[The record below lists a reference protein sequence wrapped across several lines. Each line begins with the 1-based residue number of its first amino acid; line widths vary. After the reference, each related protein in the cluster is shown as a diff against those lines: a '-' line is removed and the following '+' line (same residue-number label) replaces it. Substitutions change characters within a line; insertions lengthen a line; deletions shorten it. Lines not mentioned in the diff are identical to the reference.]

1 MKTNARRTL
10 AVFIVLCLLSGLI
23 PAAAIPAAA
32 APAAVEYDRRTPE
45 VAILNANTGYD
56 AGFYEKLKLNYGKD
70 GCDYAA
76 YYNGI
81 GLFRSSKYPSPDYR
95 TRVNDDD
102 TGEDG
107 GYLYFKGS
115 SSAWASSTLHSV
127 AVARQN
133 LAANLS
139 ATLYNRVHAH
149 KCGLF
154 KSQDVLAFEK
164 VHLFLGN
171 TWASSIY
178 GSTAGMSA
186 KYPRLG
192 DYTALND
199 SYTMLDYTK
208 SFNAFLKF
216 EKSSVKYEKG
226 ICTCGGA
233 YAENMLVTFRDSRAP
248 ALDSVYFSVDGG
260 TEQRSNKQ
268 MHVGAQQT
276 LTIRLHF
283 DEPIRFA
290 DDSAAHGDLSL
301 ILRARGVTGDALQP
315 KAALTRLD
323 GNDLYFTYTVRGDE
337 GELSIPE
344 LGLSGL
350 YGKNLPL
357 VQVIDDKSFTLSET
371 AKNGDKTGFSETS
384 AYITDLAGNPIVTE
398 RYNCSL
404 RIDTT
409 APSVTDFEFVGYTG
423 NEALKAALGKTDP
436 DDLSYPD
443 ASDAYLGEGD
453 SLQITA
459 ILSETTNLPSG
470 SKYWPNA
477 VAVTNII
484 VDGDLDCTLGGKTLS
499 GLGTREVD
507 GVTYLTVDTVISNQ
521 SDSGTNLVFALIPI
535 HKNLRVADADG
546 DIRVTAFAVKSGHV
560 LCDLAGNLY
569 AGAIAENANAN
580 PYKLDVT
587 PPTAEGVT
595 YTKVGDGFRYG
606 FTIADDASG
615 AAGIPGC
622 FVLNNGGDGA
632 AYPYEYVISAEP
644 ETPTAGWTRAAAGT
658 AVDFTQVE
666 CPPSP
671 AEAVYNYLFVRPV
684 TDGGYADFSGVT
696 LTVRAAD
703 YAGNVGE
710 TLLPAS
716 GVFDFAVDGLAPT
729 AKAGAVTRTL
739 SGATGTLTVEVTLA
753 DKSGVAAWQYSTD
766 DGATW
771 QDGDITGTPTTFVGK
786 ASFTAANG
794 ESVTRTILIR
804 ATDTAG
810 NISDDLNIGSFTY
823 DLSKAQ
829 YALHSTEA
837 VTVRARLS
845 LTSLAERDTVVVAVP
860 IPADVSGA
868 ADTYAVLTLTDWDQ
882 DKVISNGKNLFEYP
896 YTAANGWYYMTMTA
910 VDEGNIRYR
919 FDADADTR
927 TDEGW
932 YMPKKMYE
940 LDTDSAVYKWWSK
953 VIYGGY
959 SGSLEV
965 LVIAGAKTSFTRFA
979 SQAGVVMDTLYAV
992 KVAGSDSGTVST
1004 ERIRLRTLSELATE
1018 PYAGASLTA
1027 VTAGLTNAVT
1037 GWPWSTS
1044 NETVPA
1050 TLEGVQLRLVLER
1063 DNFGWG
1069 YENIDTDRSYL
1080 LIRHRELTGTQFNY
1094 DYEYRVPLAELK
1106 PAADGSAAQIITIPA
1121 AAQAAYDGAPTTYE
1135 TGGYELSVRLARRS
1149 GDSVDTVYFDGLIE
1163 VDATEPVANRGFLS
1177 FRANPMSDRFGAQY
1191 NYWDA
1196 AECLGDGVIYLPTA
1210 GIDSYDFAVGA
1221 YSDSSEDADGNV
1233 TYSGV
1238 EMQSIGVG
1246 YAANPE
1252 VVAQAGVFTTVIW
1265 NTAAGY
1271 ADHKVEL
1278 RQYDRDQSIFDTE
1291 KSPGIDNLYRVEVSA
1306 MPASPEAYTLYL
1318 AADADNRIAVQQV
1331 YANGRR
1337 SDIVYRTV
1345 HPVGGDYTGT
1355 LRADTANGGELIFT
1369 PDANNTYTGLVRVY
1383 AGVQTAD
1390 GQKYRTEMAAQADG
1404 TYRMPLVARETGG
1417 ATYTVTAE
1425 DDCGNI
1431 FMAAGDAPVQ
1441 LTQKAPTPDI
1451 GIFDKGDGAYSIGGH
1466 IYDPSGDYTIRLEFD
1481 EAYAALLPE
1490 SSLTFHIAEDGT
1502 NDFAFTALG
1511 GTGVYRVETSYTV
1524 DRTMLNFYLHGV
1536 VPAGTNG
1543 FTAKVSMTDAYGY
1556 TGEGSDTCSIVGV
1569 EPQFENFSFAR
1580 GNTVFNQPVRPA
1592 DTFIWQ
1598 SGDSHGKSEVFPYPY
1613 DAFVSREWEGAFTI
1627 TENGTQEIS
1636 YYDVFG
1642 RLYTATVDVGTAFYH
1657 AGEDESIHIEFS
1669 ETGLTGEAV
1678 TLTTAAVEGT
1688 LLVFE
1693 KTGADTYV
1701 PLAPIDGD
1709 ARTATLVR
1717 RTVIRENAELYV
1729 CRYDIGDEP
1738 KPDAV
1743 SGISGASHIVR
1754 VYITNIANRAPQA
1767 TVYYYLEAAGRE
1779 FTAEELTAY
1788 IAAHGEGGVFES
1800 RGAVTAR
1807 YHTSRTVTP
1816 TAGGSEYTF
1825 TAGGER
1831 THTFAYVDD
1840 FGNTGSVTAALPEG
1854 LVVTGLPKP
1863 YVDTEAPEVAV
1874 DIYAKR
1880 AGVLSRAEAFRAGE
1894 TAADIAEKFADVGEV
1909 QGYSL
1914 RLNIS
1919 DKSMPCTVSVT
1930 AAAGV
1935 SLSGSVLS
1943 VDAAA
1948 DFTVTVTDAVGNA
1961 ATLTFPAA
1969 LFAKIDSIAPRAET
1983 KIVMSGMYTRD
1994 GYVRPY
2000 DVDATGAERTDG
2012 SVSLTFSTDAVAEL
2026 LDGKLWYRIRF
2037 ADNGSVTCV
2046 FRDAAGNYGEAV
2058 LTVSDIDTSAPT
2070 LTQKWSPA
2078 YAYTEDGI
2086 VKYDE
2091 SRPTAG
2097 PTKNSVST
2105 HLDSD
2110 MPLAG
2115 VTVTPKNGYTYSFAP
2130 GDGVQDVDAG
2140 VSVFVTEAR
2149 ITVTYAVDYN
2159 NELTIEAMAGNG
2171 RTTTRTLGAFVGV
2184 IDTAAPRIAEVR
2196 EPLFRTGSSVPY
2208 GYRITLTPDE
2218 DAYCQNYGTPGDL
2231 LSPLA
2236 PFVWEVT
2243 ANETRDFRFADKAGN
2258 LTVVTVAVDD
2268 LDYTAPTLTV
2278 TYPGGDDAV
2287 LELPTSGSV
2296 SITVKADE
2304 DCTLTVGGS
2313 TYTLQKDVDA
2323 AVTFTENGTYT
2334 MTATDAAGNT
2344 TAYTLTVSGID
2355 HTLPTISF
2363 DTNTV
2368 FVTADAAEDALRA
2381 LLDTGYTVW
2390 DNVTLP
2396 GYPQVAYDLSGVD
2409 LTAGGLY
2416 EVPYT
2421 VTDAAGNTLDALRF
2435 VRVIGKDTLCLT
2447 VDGAPVLPGGTAVL
2461 RTGAHA
2467 LTVENLP
2474 EIEPGICEPY
2484 YIRLRRGI
2492 FAAGQMKY
2500 RAADLIPVASSGSF
2514 TLTEAG
2520 YYTLILTTQS
2530 RQTIRVLLYVE
2541 N

>member
-1 MKTNARRTL
+1 MKTSARRTL

-32 APAAVEYDRRTPE
+32 APAAVEYNRRTPE
-45 VAILNANTGYD
+45 AAILNANTGYD
-56 AGFYEKLKLNYGKD
+56 AGFYEKLKLNYGKE

-81 GLFRSSKYPSPDYR
+81 GLFRSSKYPNPDYH
-95 TRVNDDD
+95 TRVKDDD
-102 TGEDG
+102 TGETD

-139 ATLYNRVHAH
+139 ATLFNRVHSH
-149 KCGLF
+149 KCGVF

-192 DYTALND
+192 DYTTLD
-199 SYTMLDYTK
+199 DPYTMLDYTK

-226 ICTCGGA
+226 TCTCGGA
-233 YAENMLVTFRDSRAP
+233 YAENMLVTFRDGRAP
-248 ALDSVYFSVDGG
+248 AIDGVYFSVDGG
-260 TEQRSNKQ
+260 KEQRSTSQ
-268 MHVGAQQT
+268 VHVGAGQT

-290 DDSAAHGDLSL
+290 DDSAAHGDLNL
-301 ILRARGVTGDALQP
+301 ILRARGVTGDDLQP
-315 KAALTRLD
+315 KAALTKLD

-350 YGKNLPL
+350 YGKNLSL

-409 APSVTDFEFVGYTG
+409 APTVTDFEFVGNTG

-436 DDLSYPD
+436 DDTGYPD

-459 ILSETTNLPSG
+459 IFSETTNLPSG

-484 VDGDLDCTLGGKTLS
+484 VDGELDRTLGGKTVS

-507 GVTYLTVDTVISNQ
+507 GTTYLTVDTIISNQ

-535 HKNLRVADADG
+535 HDNLRVADADG
-546 DIRVTAFAVKSGHV
+546 DIRVTSLEVKSGHV

-587 PPTAEGVT
+587 PPTVEGIA
-595 YTKVGDGFRYG
+595 YTKTGDGFRYG
-606 FTIADDASG
+606 FAVADDASG
-615 AAGIPGC
+615 AAGIPGS

-684 TDGGYADFSGVT
+684 TGEDYADFSGVT

-716 GVFDFAVDGLAPT
+716 GVFDFAVDGIAPT
-729 AKAGAVTRTL
+729 AKAGAVTRAL
-739 SGATGTLTVEVTLA
+739 SGSTGTLTVEVTLT
-753 DKSGVAAWQYSTD
+753 DKSGVAKWQYSTD

-771 QDGDITGTPTTFVGK
+771 QDGDITGTPTAFVGK
-786 ASFTAANG
+786 ASFAAANG
-794 ESVTRTILIR
+794 ESTTRTILVR

-810 NISDDLNIGSFTY
+810 NVSAPIDIGSFTY

-837 VTVRARLS
+837 VTSKAGLS

-860 IPADVSGA
+860 IPKEVSGA
-868 ADTYAVLTLTDWDQ
+868 ADTYAVLTLTDWDNIA
-882 DKVISNGKNLFEYP
+882 DGTNLFSYP
-896 YTAANGWYYMTMTA
+896 YKTANGWYYMTVTA
-910 VDEGNIRYR
+910 VAEGNIRYR

-940 LDTDSAVYKWWSK
+940 LDADSAVYKWWNN

-965 LVIAGAKTSFTRFA
+965 LVIAGAKTAFTRFA
-979 SQAGVVMDTLYAV
+979 SEAGVALDNLYAV
-992 KVAGSDSGTVST
+992 KVAGSDSDTVST
-1004 ERIRLRTLSELATE
+1004 ERIRLRVLSARETK
-1018 PYAGASLTA
+1018 PYAGAALTA
-1027 VTAGLTNAVT
+1027 LTEGLTNAVT
-1037 GWPWSTS
+1037 AWPRSTA
-1044 NETVPA
+1044 EGTVPA
-1050 TLEGVQLRLVLER
+1050 TLEGVQLRFTLER
-1063 DNFGWG
+1063 DNYGWG
-1069 YENIDTDRSYL
+1069 YENVDAENSYL
-1080 LIRHRELTGTQFNY
+1080 LIRHTTDGYTF
-1094 DYEYRVPLAELK
+1094 DAEYRVPLAEVRA
-1106 PAADGSAAQIITIPA
+1106 AADGSAAQILTIPA
-1121 AAQAAYDGAPTTYE
+1121 AAVAAYGGAPTTYE
-1135 TGGYELSVRLARRS
+1135 TGGYELSVQLARRS
-1149 GDSVDTVYFDGLIE
+1149 GDGHDQIWFDGLIE
-1163 VDATEPVANRGFLS
+1163 VDATEPIANRGLLS

-1196 AECLGDGVIYLPTA
+1196 VECLRDGVIYLPTA
-1210 GIDSYDFAVGA
+1210 GIDSYDFAVGV

-1233 TYSGV
+1233 TYNGLDV
-1238 EMQSIGVG
+1238 KGIGVG
-1246 YAANPE
+1246 YAANPKL
-1252 VVAQAGVFTTVIW
+1252 VAQTQVFTTVIW

-1271 ADHKVEL
+1271 ENHKVEL

-1291 KSPGIDNLYRVEVSA
+1291 KSSGIDNLYNVEIA
-1306 MPASPEAYTLYL
+1306 AIPASPEAYTLYL

-1337 SDIVYRTV
+1337 GDIVYRTV
-1345 HPVGGDYTGT
+1345 HPVGGDYTGS

-1369 PDANNTYTGLVRVY
+1369 PDAKNTYTGLVRVY

-1390 GQKYRTEMAAQADG
+1390 GQKYRAEMTAQADG

-1441 LTQKAPTPDI
+1441 WTQKAPAPDI

-1466 IYDPSGDYTIRLEFD
+1466 IYNPSGDYTIRLEFD

-1490 SSLTFHIAEDGT
+1490 SSLTVHIAEDAS
-1502 NDFAFTALG
+1502 NDFTFTALG
-1511 GTGVYRVETSYTV
+1511 GTGVYSVETSYTA

-1536 VPAGTNG
+1536 ALAGTNG
-1543 FTAKVSMTDAYGY
+1543 FTATVSMTDEYGY
-1556 TGEGSDTCSIVGV
+1556 TGAGSDTCSIVGV
-1569 EPQFENFSFAR
+1569 EPQFENFSFRR

-1592 DTFIWQ
+1592 DSFIWQ
-1598 SGDSHGKSEVFPYPY
+1598 SGDSFGKSEVFPYPY

-1627 TENGTQEIS
+1627 TENGTQEIA

-1738 KPDAV
+1738 KPDAA
-1743 SGISGASHIVR
+1743 SGIAGASHIVR

-1779 FTAEELTAY
+1779 FTAEELAAY
-1788 IAAHGEGGVFES
+1788 IAEHGEGGVFES

-1807 YHTSRTVTP
+1807 YATSRTVTP
-1816 TAGGSEYTF
+1816 TAGGSEFTF

-1831 THTFAYVDD
+1831 AHTFAYVDD
-1840 FGNTGSVTAALPEG
+1840 FGNAGSVTAALPAG

-1880 AGVLSRAEAFRAGE
+1880 AGVLSRAESFRAGD
-1894 TAADIAEKFADVGEV
+1894 AAMDIAEKFADVGEV

-1919 DKSMPCTVSVT
+1919 DKSMPCTVTVT

-1935 SLSGSVLS
+1935 TLSGSILS
-1943 VDAAA
+1943 VNAAA

-1983 KIVMSGMYTRD
+1983 KIEMSGMYTRD

-2000 DVDATGAERTDG
+2000 DVDANGAERTDG
-2012 SVSLTFSTDAVAEL
+2012 SVSLTFPTDAVAEL
-2026 LDGKLWYRIRF
+2026 VDGKLWYRIRF

-2078 YAYTEDGI
+2078 YAYTEDGT

-2130 GDGVQDVDAG
+2130 GDGVQNVDAG

-2149 ITVTYAVDYN
+2149 ITVTYAEDYN

-2171 RTTTRTLGAFVGV
+2171 RTATYTLGAFVGV
-2184 IDTAAPRIAEVR
+2184 IDIAAPVVAEAR

-2218 DAYCQNYGTPGDL
+2218 GAYCQNYGTPGEF
-2231 LSPLA
+2231 LSPHA

-2296 SITVKADE
+2296 SVKVRADE

-2355 HTLPTISF
+2355 RTLPTISF

-2435 VRVIGKDTLCLT
+2435 VRVIGRDTLCLT

-2461 RTGAHA
+2461 RTGEHA
-2467 LTVENLP
+2467 LIVENLP

-2484 YIRLRRGI
+2484 YIHLRRGI
-2492 FAAGQMKY
+2492 FATGQMKY
-2500 RAADLIPVASSGSF
+2500 RAAGLIPVASSGSF

-2520 YYTLILTTQS
+2520 YYTLMLTTQS

>member
-1 MKTNARRTL
+1 MKTWAKR
-10 AVFIVLCLLSGLI
+10 LLSAWTALCILAGLL

-32 APAAVEYDRRTPE
+32 APAAVVYDRAAPE
-45 VAILNANTGYD
+45 AAILNANTGYD
-56 AGFYEKLKLNYGKD
+56 AGFYEKLKLNYGKE

-81 GLFRSSKYPSPDYR
+81 GLFNGGKYPKTDYH
-95 TRVNDDD
+95 TRVTDDD
-102 TGEDG
+102 TGVAG
-107 GYLYFKGS
+107 GRLYYKGD
-115 SSAWASSTLHSV
+115 SAAWGSSTLHSV
-127 AVARQN
+127 GVVRQN

-139 ATLYNRVHAH
+139 ATLYNRVHSH
-149 KCGLF
+149 KCGVF
-154 KSQDVLAFEK
+154 RSQDVLAFET
-164 VHLFLGN
+164 VQLFLGN
-171 TWASSIY
+171 TWVSDIY
-178 GSTAGMSA
+178 GSAAGMSA

-192 DYTALND
+192 DYTQLD
-199 SYTMLDYTK
+199 DPYTMLDYTK
-208 SFNAFLKF
+208 SFNAFLQFK
-216 EKSSVKYEKG
+216 KSSVTYAKG
-226 ICTCGGA
+226 VCTCGGA
-233 YAENMLVTFRDSRAP
+233 YAENMLVTFRDGRAP
-248 ALDSVYFSVDGG
+248 AIESVYFSVDGG
-260 TEQRSNKQ
+260 TEQRSTRR
-268 MHVGAQQT
+268 MYVGAGQT

-290 DDSAAHGDLSL
+290 DDSAAHGDLAL
-301 ILRARGVTGDALQP
+301 TLRVRGVTGDELNP
-315 KAALTRLD
+315 KATLMKLA
-323 GNDLYFTYTVRGDE
+323 GSDLYFTYTVAGGAGALDV
-337 GELSIPE
+337 LE
-344 LGLSGL
+344 LGLDSL

-357 VQVIDDKSFTLSET
+357 VQVIDDKSFTLTET
-371 AKNGDKTGFSETS
+371 AKNGDKTGFSVTS
-384 AYITDLAGNPIVTE
+384 AYITDLAGNPIAAK
-398 RYNCSL
+398 RYNCDL
-404 RIDTT
+404 RIDTE
-409 APSVTDFEFVGYTG
+409 APTVERFVFTGQTG
-423 NEALKAALGKTDP
+423 NDAVKAALGKTDP
-436 DDLSYPD
+436 TSALYPD
-443 ASDAYLGEGD
+443 ASDEYLGEGD
-453 SLQITA
+453 SLEITA
-459 ILSETTNLPSG
+459 IFDEVIDLPGG

-484 VDGDLDCTLGGKTLS
+484 VDGELDRTLGGQTVT
-499 GLGTREVD
+499 GLGTREID
-507 GVTYLTVDTVISNQ
+507 GVNYLTVDSIISNRTE
-521 SDSGTNLVFALIPI
+521 DGANLVFSTIPI
-535 HKNLRVADADG
+535 HANLRAADADG
-546 DIRVTAFAVKSGHV
+546 AIRVTAIEAKSGHA
-560 LCDLAGNLY
+560 LRDLAGNLY
-569 AGAIAENANAN
+569 TDGIAANANSN

-587 PPTAEGVT
+587 PPTVEGVT
-595 YTKVGDGFRYG
+595 YTKMGDGFRYG

-615 AAGIPGC
+615 AAGIPGR
-622 FVLNNGGDGA
+622 FVLNNGGDGT
-632 AYPYEYVISAEP
+632 AYPYEYVLSAEP
-644 ETPTAGWTRAAAGT
+644 GTPTAGWTRVAAGT
-658 AVDFTQVE
+658 AVDFTQAE

-684 TDGGYADFSGVT
+684 TDGDYADFSGVT

-716 GVFDFAVDGLAPT
+716 GAFDFAVDGIAPT
-729 AKAGAVTRTL
+729 AKAGAVSRTL

-766 DGATW
+766 GGASW

-794 ESVTRTILIR
+794 ESVTRTILVR

-810 NISDDLNIGSFTY
+810 NVSDDLNIGSFTY

-837 VTVRARLS
+837 VTARAKLQ
-845 LTSLAERDTVVVAVP
+845 LTEISARDTVVVAVP

-868 ADTYAVLTLTDWDQ
+868 ADTYAVLTLTDWDR
-882 DKVISNGKNLFEYP
+882 DKVVSNGKNLFDYP
-896 YTAANGWYYMTMTA
+896 YTTANGWYYMTVTA

-940 LDTDSAVYKWWSK
+940 LDAESAVYKWWSK

-959 SGSLEV
+959 SGSLDV

-1004 ERIRLRTLSELATE
+1004 ERIRLRTLAELATE

-1044 NETVPA
+1044 SGTVPA
-1050 TLEGVQLRLVLER
+1050 TLEGVQLRLALER
-1063 DNFGWG
+1063 DSYGYN

-1080 LIRHRELTGTQFNY
+1080 RIRHRERTGVQFYY
-1094 DYEYRVPLAELK
+1094 DCEYRVPLAALK
-1106 PAADGSAAQIITIPA
+1106 PAADGSAVQIITIPA
-1121 AAQAAYDGAPTTYE
+1121 AAQAAYDGAPTTYG

-1149 GDSVDTVYFDGLIE
+1149 GDSVDTVYFDGLVE
-1163 VDATEPVANRGFLS
+1163 VDATMPITNRGFLS
-1177 FRANPMSDRFGAQY
+1177 FRANPVADRFGAQY

-1196 AECLGDGVIYLPTA
+1196 VECLRDGAVYLPTA
-1210 GIDSYDFAVGA
+1210 GIDSYDFAVGV

-1233 TYSGV
+1233 TYSGLDM
-1238 EMQSIGVG
+1238 ESLGVG

-1252 VVAQAGVFTTVIW
+1252 VVVQAGVFTTVIW
-1265 NTAAGY
+1265 NTESGY

-1278 RQYDRDQSIFDTE
+1278 RQYDRDQSVFDTE

-1306 MPASPEAYTLYL
+1306 LPASPEMHTLYL
-1318 AADADNRIAVQQV
+1318 KEGVDNRIAIQQV

-1337 SDIVYRTV
+1337 GDIVYRTI
-1345 HPVGGDYTGT
+1345 HPIGGDYTGS

-1369 PDANNTYTGLVRVY
+1369 PDESNTYTGLVRVF
-1383 AGVQTAD
+1383 AGVQTTD
-1390 GQKYRTEMAAQADG
+1390 GQKYRTEMTAQADG

-1425 DDCGNI
+1425 DDCGNL

-1441 LTQKAPTPDI
+1441 WTQKAPVPDI
-1451 GIFDKGDGAYSIGGH
+1451 GISDRGDGMYTVGGH
-1466 IYDPSGDYTIRLEFD
+1466 IYDPSGAYTIRLEFD
-1481 EAYAALLPE
+1481 EAYAANLPE
-1490 SSLTFHIAEDGT
+1490 RSLTVHIAEDAS
-1502 NDFAFTALG
+1502 NDFTFTALG
-1511 GTGVYRVETSYTV
+1511 GTGVYRVETSYTT
-1524 DRTMLNFYLHGV
+1524 DRTMLNFYLYGV
-1536 VPAGTNG
+1536 ALAGTNG
-1543 FTAKVSMTDAYGY
+1543 FTATVSMTDAYGY
-1556 TGEGSDTCSIVGV
+1556 TGAGSDTCSIVGV
-1569 EPQFENFSFAR
+1569 EPQFENFSFER

-1592 DTFIWQ
+1592 DSFIWQ

-1627 TENGTQEIS
+1627 TENGTQEIE

-1642 RLYTATVDVGTAFYH
+1642 RLYTAAVDVGTAFYY

-1669 ETGLTGEAV
+1669 ETGLTGEAI
-1678 TLTTAAVEGT
+1678 TLTTAAAEGT

-1693 KTGADTYV
+1693 KTGAGTYV
-1701 PLAPIDGD
+1701 PLAPIEGD

-1754 VYITNIANRAPQA
+1754 VYITNIVKGAPQA

-1779 FTAEELTAY
+1779 FTAEALAAY
-1788 IAAHGEGGVFES
+1788 IAEHGEGGVFES

-1807 YHTSRTVTP
+1807 YVTSRTVTP

-1825 TAGGER
+1825 AAGET

-1840 FGNTGSVTAALPEG
+1840 FGHAGSVTAALPAG
-1854 LVVTGLPKP
+1854 LVITGRPKP
-1863 YVDTEAPEVAV
+1863 FVDTEAPEVAV

-1880 AGVLSRAEAFRAGE
+1880 AGVLSRAEAFRAGDA
-1894 TAADIAEKFADVGEV
+1894 AADIAAKFADVGEV

-1919 DKSMPCTVSVT
+1919 DKSMPCTVAVT

-1935 SLSGSVLS
+1935 TLSGNVLT
-1943 VDAAA
+1943 VNRAA
-1948 DFTVTVTDAVGNA
+1948 DFTVTVTDAAGNA
-1961 ATLTFPAA
+1961 TTLTFTAGMLA
-1969 LFAKIDSIAPRAET
+1969 HIDNIAPTAET
-1983 KIVMSGMYTRD
+1983 EIVTSGLYTRD

-2000 DVDATGAERTDG
+2000 DVDASGAERAG
-2012 SVSLTFSTDAVAEL
+2012 AAVEWQLPADAVAEL
-2026 LDGKLWYRIRF
+2026 RADGKMWYRVRF
-2037 ADNGSVTCV
+2037 SDNGRVTCV
-2046 FRDAAGNYGEAV
+2046 FRDTAGNYGEV
-2058 LTVSDIDTSAPT
+2058 ELTVSDIDTRTPT
-2070 LTQKWSPA
+2070 LRETWSPA
-2078 YAYTEDGI
+2078 YAYTEGGE

-2091 SRPTAG
+2091 TRPTAG
-2097 PTKNSVST
+2097 PTGSSVSL

-2110 MPLAG
+2110 MPLSNVMITTTG
-2115 VTVTPKNGYTYSFAP
+2115 GYPVLFTP
-2130 GDGVQDVDAG
+2130 GDGTQDVDAG
-2140 VSVFVTEAR
+2140 VSVFVTDTR
-2149 ITVTYAVDYN
+2149 ITVTYSENYSG
-2159 NELTIEAMAGNG
+2159 ELTVTAVAGNG
-2171 RTTTRTLGAFVGV
+2171 RKATRVLGGLVGV
-2184 IDTAAPRIAEVR
+2184 IDRAAPIIAERR
-2196 EPLFRTGSSVPY
+2196 EPLFRTGSRLPY

-2218 DAYCQNYGTPGDL
+2218 AAFCQNYGTPGVT
-2231 LSPLA
+2231 LSPDVPL
-2236 PFVWEVT
+2236 VYEVT
-2243 ANETRDFRFADKAGN
+2243 ANETRNLRFADRAGN
-2258 LTVVTVAVDD
+2258 LTAVTVTVDD
-2268 LDYTAPTLTV
+2268 LDRTPPALTV
-2278 TYPGGDDAV
+2278 TYPGGDAAV

-2304 DCTLTVGGS
+2304 ACTLTVCGRD
-2313 TYTLQKDVDA
+2313 YALAKDVEET
-2323 AVTFTENGTYT
+2323 VSFTENGTFT
-2334 MTATDAAGNT
+2334 MTAVDAAGNRT
-2344 TAYTLTVSGID
+2344 SYTLTVSGID

-2368 FVTADAAEDALRA
+2368 FVRADVPADDLRV
-2381 LLDTGYTVW
+2381 LLESGYTVW
-2390 DNVTLP
+2390 DNVTVP
-2396 GYPQVAYDLSGVD
+2396 GYPRVDYDLSGVD
-2409 LTAGGLY
+2409 LGAGGLY

-2435 VRVIGKDTLCLT
+2435 VRVIGDDTLCLT
-2447 VDGAPVLPGGTAVL
+2447 VDGTPVLPGGTAVL
-2461 RTGAHA
+2461 AAGDHT

-2484 YIRLRRGI
+2484 YIHARRGI
-2492 FAAGQMKY
+2492 YAAGQLKY
-2500 RAADLIPVASSGSF
+2500 RSDGSLAVASDGSF
-2514 TLTEAG
+2514 TVAEAG